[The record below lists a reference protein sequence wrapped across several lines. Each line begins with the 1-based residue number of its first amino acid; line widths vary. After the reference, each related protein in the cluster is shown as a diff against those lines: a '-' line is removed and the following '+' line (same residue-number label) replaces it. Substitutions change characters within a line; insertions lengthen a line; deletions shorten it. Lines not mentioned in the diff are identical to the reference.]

1 MAAGH
6 RALDALDGHLDG
18 RRYVV
23 GDSYSLAG
31 IALCGFTHVAHEGD
45 VHLEPYRSVRSWRD
59 RVALE
64 RDTFRSTPDGCG

>member
-1 MAAGH
+1 
-6 RALDALDGHLDG
+6 
-18 RRYVV
+18 
-23 GDSYSLAG
+23 
-31 IALCGFTHVAHEGD
+31 VAHEGD